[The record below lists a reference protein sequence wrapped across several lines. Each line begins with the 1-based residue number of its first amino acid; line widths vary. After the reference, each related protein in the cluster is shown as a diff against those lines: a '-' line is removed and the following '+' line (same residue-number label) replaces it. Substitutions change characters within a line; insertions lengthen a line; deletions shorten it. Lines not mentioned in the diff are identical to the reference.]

1 MTCIVCGNKT
11 EIAQRTGKTKKY
23 CSKKCSNEF
32 YKVRNNKKMRA
43 QTDGP
48 TPCLACGKMVER
60 FLESNK
66 PKKYCSK
73 KCNSFFSTHKMTFKK
88 FEEKHQRVLNN
99 YFHFSEVCEQLGIH
113 QATLRNRMKSLGFER
128 FTFEGKAYV
137 EKAQIESIKNEGIGA
152 AKKIP
157 EGWCYLKEA
166 GELLQFITNNPTSI
180 GLGIKDLEEK
190 IGYTTNSKMENIEGK
205 PRKIYEIK
213 TLHKLLE
220 LKKEYYTKDCKNCGE
235 KFYGYSNRVFCS
247 STCSDEYLVKEFE
260 QRRKETEQRRKEFEQ
275 EWTTQ
280 DEVVSKLEK
289 IVRIGNYKRPTL
301 TTFAKSNEKYFS
313 KVNNKFVTKR
323 DSVEKLGKIILKD
336 FVAYHKQ
343 LEKDAEIKKQ
353 ERFVR
358 REDNWQD
365 WWIREERLISDFPG
379 KIKKWEEKRKTS
391 THQYRDTK
399 LKNYIRAVS
408 KNLEYHQSRIHK
420 GEVVEFQCKKCEEV
434 FPFYEFR
441 FDETVKTGRRG
452 KCRQCDTINKIS
464 SEKAKAARQKNY
476 RGRLRTGVGISVK
489 AFVSKQNDSYAKDM
503 SVPKVWKAIEEKCGY
518 NIDDLVKHIESKF
531 TNKMN
536 WQNQKTPRKP
546 GEFGWHLDHI
556 VPHSSFSYDSL
567 EHPDFA
573 IAWSLS
579 NLQPLQAR
587 MNLDKSNKKLIGS
600 HRASF
605 ISGIKAALEGEETNT
620 GIWKYLDY
628 SNVEAKEKL
637 ESLFKGSMSWKNHG
651 EFWEIDHHNPIAHL
665 AYLSSDDANF
675 SKVWDL
681 NNLKPLSCSANASKS
696 SIWNG
701 ERWIHNY
708 GKA

>member
-23 CSKKCSNEF
+23 CSRKCAHKFHHNKVSNE
-32 YKVRNNKKMRA
+32 MRA

-60 FLESNK
+60 FLKSNK

-73 KCNSFFSTHKMTFKK
+73 KCNRFFCEHKMTFKE
-88 FEEKHQRVLNN
+88 FEEKNQWVLDNCI
-99 YFHFSEVCEQLGIH
+99 HLSEVCEQLGIH
-113 QATLRNRMKSLGFER
+113 QVTLRNRMINLGFEKHKCVIGGQ
-128 FTFEGKAYV
+128 TYYYV
-137 EKAQIESIKNEGIGA
+137 EKTQIESIKNEGIGVS
-152 AKKIP
+152 KEMPK
-157 EGWCYLKEA
+157 GWCYIKEA
-166 GELLQFITNNPTSI
+166 GELLQFETSNPTSI
-180 GLGIKDLEEK
+180 SSGIKDLEERMD
-190 IGYTTNSKMENIEGK
+190 YTTNSKMENIEGK

-235 KFYGYSNRVFCS
+235 KFYESGKHVFCS
-247 STCSDEYLVKEFE
+247 STCSDEYLVKEA
-260 QRRKETEQRRKEFEQ
+260 EQRRKEFEQ
-275 EWTTQ
+275 EWATQ

-301 TTFAKSNEKYFS
+301 THFAKSNEKYFI
-313 KVNNKFVTKR
+313 KVGGRFLSKR
-323 DSVEKLGKIILKD
+323 DSVEKLEKIILKD
-336 FVAYHKQ
+336 FIAYHKQ

-353 ERFVR
+353 ERFEKLIVR

-365 WWIREERLISDFPG
+365 WWVREEKLISDFPE
-379 KIKKWEEKRKTS
+379 KIKKWEEKHKTS
-391 THQYRDTK
+391 THQHRDTK
-399 LKNYIRAVS
+399 LKSYIRAVS
-408 KNLEYHQSRIHK
+408 RSLEYHQKRIHK

-441 FDETVKTGRRG
+441 FDETTKTGRRG
-452 KCRQCDTINKIS
+452 RCRECGTQKYNP
-464 SEKAKAARQKNY
+464 EKRKAARQKNY
-476 RGRLRTGVGISVK
+476 RGRLRAAIGISVK
-489 AFVSKQNDSYAKDM
+489 AHISKQNNSYAKGM

-536 WQNQKTPRKP
+536 WQNQKTPRNP

-556 VPHSSFSYDSL
+556 IPHSKLSYNNL
-567 EHPDFA
+567 EHPNFA
-573 IAWSLS
+573 KAWCLS

-587 MNLDKSNKKLIGS
+587 MNLDKSNKKLIVS

-605 ISGIKAALEGEETNT
+605 ISGIKAALEGKEKRA
-620 GIWKYLDY
+620 GIWKYLSY
-628 SNVEAKEKL
+628 TNIEAKEKL
-637 ESLFKGSMSWKNHG
+637 ESLFESPMSWKNYA
-651 EFWEIDHHNPIAHL
+651 ELWEIDHHNPIAHL
-665 AYLSSDDANF
+665 AYRSASDDNF
-675 SKVWDL
+675 FKAWDL
-681 NNLKPLSCSANASKS
+681 NNLNPLIKADNCSKS

-708 GKA
+708 EI